1 LQLAISS
8 LVAIRL
14 MTRLGSYSMID
25 LARDLWRTMAR
36 IIRRPGF
43 ALIAVTNLALGIAAV
58 TTVFTLVHSVLLK
71 PLPYPDSDDLVRL
84 YTRTGEQSSPN
95 ASLSDLLRW
104 QEASTSFDSLAGYH
118 WDTLTVTGED
128 GADQLL
134 GARVTADFFTT
145 LGIEPAS
152 GRGFRPGEDRAGA
165 APVVVLSNGLWQ
177 RRFGADPA
185 VVGETITLNQAGYTV
200 VGVAPAGMDFPQKP
214 DLWLPMVIDE
224 ARSGQYPEAICVI
237 GRLDPAVSLSTGQQE
252 MDAIA
257 AHLAA
262 ELPQTHTGRGVEL
275 QLLKADII
283 EDTGAV
289 LLVLLGAVVLVLCIS
304 GANMGSLLLAR
315 AAGRRG
321 ELGVRQA
328 MGAGRGHL
336 LRLLLSESLVLGL
349 AGGGAGLGLSVLA
362 VQAIAKR
369 YADLIP
375 RASELGVD
383 WVVLGFAVVISMAS
397 GLVFGALPALRAS
410 RTPAASCLADAGR
423 DGRGT
428 GGGHRVRQAVVLV
441 EVALAVVVST
451 GAILLGRSFLN
462 LVALDPGFDPQNV
475 LTALVDLPPSRYP
488 GPVEQQAFADTLT
501 ENLQALPGVES
512 AATIHPMPLSW
523 SRFGARVT
531 VEGSSFPTPA
541 ERPSIQLR
549 FAGPGAF
556 STLRIPLLEGRY
568 LGEEDHQDAPPVAVV
583 NLTFADRLLA
593 GREPLGQ
600 RLSFS
605 ADPYGAEERWLTV
618 VGVVADVRHRSL
630 EAEGGPQVYLSTLQA
645 PFRAMSLVVRT
656 DGDPAQAIAGVKA
669 VVRELDAKLPL
680 IDLQT
685 GQGLVDRTLG
695 QRRFAINLFL
705 VFAGIALMLA
715 AFGVL
720 GVLSLMVA
728 ERRRE
733 VGIRMA
739 LGATPGGLLRQL
751 LTEGMAPVLLGVSLG
766 LAAAVAGGGVLSSQL
781 FGIQATD
788 PWSLLLA
795 ATVTLLVA
803 GPASLLPAIRA
814 ARSEPVQALRS

>member
-1 LQLAISS
+1 
-8 LVAIRL
+8 
-14 MTRLGSYSMID
+14 MIEF
-25 LARDLWRTMAR
+25 LRDLWRTVAR
-36 IIRRPGF
+36 IMKRPGF

-58 TTVFTLVHSVLLK
+58 TTVFTLVHTVLLK

-84 YTRTGEQSSPN
+84 YTRTSEQSSPN

-118 WDTLTVTGED
+118 WDTLTVTGDD

-145 LGIEPAS
+145 LGIRPAS

-165 APVVVLSNGLWQ
+165 APVVVISHSLWQ
-177 RRFGADPA
+177 RRFDANPA
-185 VVGETITLNQAGYTV
+185 VIGQVVTLNQAGYTV
-200 VGVAPAGMDFPQKP
+200 VGVAPAGIDFPQKP
-214 DLWLPMVIDE
+214 DLWLPMVIDV
-224 ARSGQYPEAICVI
+224 ARAGQYGESICVI
-237 GRLDPAVSLSTGQQE
+237 GRLEPSVSLSAGQEE

-257 AHLAA
+257 ARLAT
-262 ELPQTHTGRGVEL
+262 ELPQTHTGRGIEL

-283 EDTGAV
+283 EDTGGV
-289 LLVLLGAVVLVLCIS
+289 LLVLLGAVVLVLCIAGS
-304 GANMGSLLLAR
+304 NMGSLLLAR

-336 LRLLLSESLVLGL
+336 LRLLMSESLVLGL
-349 AGGGAGLGLSVLA
+349 AGGGAGLGLSLLA
-362 VQAIAKR
+362 VQLIAKR

-375 RASELGVD
+375 RASELSVD
-383 WVVLGFAVVISMAS
+383 WVVLAFAVAISITS

-410 RTPAASCLADAGR
+410 RTPAAACLAEAGR
-423 DGRGT
+423 DGHGA
-428 GGGHRVRQAVVLV
+428 GGGHKARRAVVLV

-462 LVALDPGFDPQNV
+462 IVSLDPGFDPENV
-475 LTALVDLPPSRYP
+475 LTALIDLPPSRYP
-488 GPVEQQAFADTLT
+488 GPVEQRAFAVALT
-501 ENLQALPGVES
+501 ESLQALPGVES

-531 VEGSSFPTPA
+531 VAGMSFPTPA
-541 ERPSIQLR
+541 ERPSIQIR

-556 STLRIPLLEGRY
+556 STLRIPLLAGRY

-583 NLTFADRLLA
+583 NRVFAEKLLT

-600 RLSFS
+600 RISFS
-605 ADPYGAEERWLTV
+605 ADPYGAEESWLTV

-630 EAEGGPQVYLSTLQA
+630 ETEGGPQVYLSTQQA

-656 DGDPAQAIAGVKA
+656 EGEPEQAIAGVKA
-669 VVRELDAKLPL
+669 VVRELDANLPL

-685 GQGLVDRTLG
+685 GHALVARTLG
-695 QRRFAINLFL
+695 QRRFAVNLFL
-705 VFAGIALMLA
+705 VFAGIALVLA

-739 LGATPGGLLRQL
+739 LGATPGYLLRQL
-751 LTEGMAPVLLGVSLG
+751 LAEGMAPVIFGVSIG
-766 LAAAVAGGGVLSSQL
+766 VAAAVAGGGLLSSQL
-781 FGIQATD
+781 FGIQAND

-795 ATVTLLVA
+795 ATVVLLAA
-803 GPASLLPAIRA
+803 GPASLIPALRA
-814 ARSEPVQALRS
+814 ARSEPVEALRP

>member
-1 LQLAISS
+1 
-8 LVAIRL
+8 
-14 MTRLGSYSMID
+14 MID
-25 LARDLWRTMAR
+25 LARDLWRTTAR
-36 IIRRPGF
+36 IMRRPGF
-43 ALIAVTNLALGIAAV
+43 ALIAVANLAFGIAAV
-58 TTVFTLVHSVLLK
+58 TTVFTLVHTVLLK
-71 PLPYPDSDDLVRL
+71 PLPYPESDELVRL

-118 WDTLTVTGED
+118 WDTLTVTGEA

-145 LGIEPAS
+145 LGIRPAS
-152 GRGFRPGEDRAGA
+152 GRGFRPGEDQAGA
-165 APVVVLSNGLWQ
+165 APVVVLSHGLWQ
-177 RRFGADPA
+177 RRFGADSA
-185 VVGETITLNQAGYTV
+185 VIGQMITLNQAGHTV
-200 VGVAPAGMDFPQKP
+200 VGVAPAGMDFPQNP
-214 DLWLPMVIDE
+214 DLWLPMAIDV
-224 ARSGQYPEAICVI
+224 ARVGQYPEAICVI
-237 GRLDPAVSLSTGQQE
+237 GRLDSSVSLSAGQQE

-257 AHLAA
+257 ASLAV
-262 ELPQTHTGRGVEL
+262 ELPDTHTGRGVEL

-283 EDTGAV
+283 EDTGGV

-304 GANMGSLLLAR
+304 GSNMGSLLLAR

-328 MGAGRGHL
+328 MGAGRSHL

-349 AGGGAGLGLSVLA
+349 AGGGAGLSLSLLA
-362 VQAIAKR
+362 VQTIAKR

-375 RASELGVD
+375 RASELSVD
-383 WVVLGFAVVISMAS
+383 WIVLAFAVVVSVTS

-410 RTPAASCLADAGR
+410 RTPAAACLAEAGR
-423 DGRGT
+423 DGRGA
-428 GGGHRVRQAVVLV
+428 GGGHRARQAVVLV

-462 LVALDPGFDPQNV
+462 LVTLDPGFDPENV

-488 GPVEQQAFADTLT
+488 GPVEQQAFAEALT
-501 ENLQALPGVES
+501 GGLQALPGVES

-531 VEGSSFPTPA
+531 VEGTSFPTPA
-541 ERPSIQLR
+541 ERPSIQIR

-556 STLRIPLLEGRY
+556 STLRIPLLAGRY
-568 LGEEDHQDAPPVAVV
+568 LGEEDHQDATPVAVV
-583 NLTFADRLLA
+583 NRAFAEKLLT

-600 RLSFS
+600 RLSLS
-605 ADPYGAEERWLTV
+605 ADPYSADESWLTV

-630 EAEGGPQVYLSTLQA
+630 ETEGGPQLYISTLQA
-645 PFRAMSLVVRT
+645 PFRAMSLVLRT
-656 DGDPAQAIAGVKA
+656 EGDPAQAIAGVKA
-669 VVRELDAKLPL
+669 VVRELDANLPL

-695 QRRFAINLFL
+695 QRRFAANLFL

-739 LGATPGGLLRQL
+739 LGATPGGMLRQL
-751 LTEGMAPVLLGVSLG
+751 LIEGMAPVILGASVG
-766 LAAAVAGGGVLSSQL
+766 LAAAVAAGGLLSSQL

-795 ATVTLLVA
+795 ATVALLAA
-803 GPASLLPAIRA
+803 GPASLIPALRA
-814 ARSEPVQALRS
+814 ARSEPVEALKS